1 MSLKSIQYASNLE
14 ELLRPYNTGLVPHN
28 HNLASIVLYTNEEQ
42 DYDLFRDHTK
52 EYDYFDNLNEYVSQL
67 ETAAITQ
74 GGNIQPDNISSGKVP
89 IINLDNNPSH
99 VKNSPSR
106 PYYGVFNNFSLIKVT
121 EQFGEIIKV
130 QQNFTEGWNAFFFGE
145 KPIIFSFNGI
155 FLDSKDYPYYQEFM
169 IAYGKYLA
177 GRKCVENKMQM
188 KIIFDGKIVDGY
200 MISIM
205 TSSDA
210 QNELIKSFEFSVLV
224 RNVKWVRMNLI
235 KVKSGNGDDI
245 RYQEELNGLTNQYR
259 YIDPSFVDKLNMV
272 DPVGNKNIQYPG
284 NVNAIN
290 DTGSIA

>member
-1 MSLKSIQYASNLE
+1 
-14 ELLRPYNTGLVPHN
+14 
-28 HNLASIVLYTNEEQ
+28 
-42 DYDLFRDHTK
+42 
-52 EYDYFDNLNEYVSQL
+52 
-67 ETAAITQ
+67 
-74 GGNIQPDNISSGKVP
+74 
-89 IINLDNNPSH
+89 
-99 VKNSPSR
+99 
-106 PYYGVFNNFSLIKVT
+106 
-121 EQFGEIIKV
+121 
-130 QQNFTEGWNAFFFGE
+130 
-145 KPIIFSFNGI
+145 
-155 FLDSKDYPYYQEFM
+155 
-169 IAYGKYLA
+169 
-177 GRKCVENKMQM
+177 M

-200 MISIM
+200 MVSIM

-224 RNVKWVRMNLI
+224 RNVKWIRTNLI